1 MAWRH
6 VSVMLE
12 SRKRHVYGYLGLG
25 LLIWVKKWH
34 GVMLASCKRHVSVM
48 FMVTLGL
55 GYLFGFKKSY
65 GVGVLF
71 GIGVL
76 FGLKMAWRHVSVMLA
91 SR

>member
-1 MAWRH
+1 
-6 VSVMLE
+6 
-12 SRKRHVYGYLGLG
+12 
-25 LLIWVKKWH
+25 
-34 GVMLASCKRHVSVM
+34 M

-55 GYLFGFKKSY
+55 GYLFGLKKSF